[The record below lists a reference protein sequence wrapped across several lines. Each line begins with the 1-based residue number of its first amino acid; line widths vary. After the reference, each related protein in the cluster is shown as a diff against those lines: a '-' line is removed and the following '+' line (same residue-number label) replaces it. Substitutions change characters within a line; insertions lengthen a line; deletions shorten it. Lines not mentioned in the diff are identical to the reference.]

1 MIRTFC
7 SNHFF
12 VYSFLIVLRFSYSF
26 FMLKSISIGKKAVF
40 LVVFILILDQ
50 VFKIWIKT
58 HMMIGQ
64 EYRVMGNWFILHFTE
79 NNGMAFGMEFGGK
92 IGKIALSLFRIV
104 AITGIG
110 WYLGKLVM
118 QKAKSGLILS
128 VALILAGAIGNILDS
143 IFYGIIFNESY
154 GQVAALFPPEGG
166 YSTFLHGKV
175 VDMLYFPL
183 VHGQYP
189 HWIPFIGSQ
198 DFLFF
203 RPVFNLADS
212 SITIGVILILLFQKH
227 FFGAKSDAQKEEE
240 QLSRP
245 VTDVGIQ

>member
-1 MIRTFC
+1 MFK
-7 SNHFF
+7 H
-12 VYSFLIVLRFSYSF
+12 
-26 FMLKSISIGKKAVF
+26 ISIGKIAII
-40 LVVFILILDQ
+40 LVILVLILDQ

-64 EYRVMGNWFILHFTE
+64 EYQVFGNWFIIHFTE

-92 IGKIALSLFRIV
+92 IGKIVLSLFRIA
-104 AITGIG
+104 AIVGIG
-110 WYLGKLVM
+110 WYLNHLIR
-118 QKAKSGLILS
+118 QKANNGLILS

-143 IFYGIIFNESY
+143 MFYGMIFNESY

-175 VDMLYFPL
+175 VDMLYFPV
-183 VHGQYP
+183 VHGRYP
-189 HWIPFIGSQ
+189 QWIPFLGSQ

-212 SITIGVILILLFQKH
+212 SITVGVIIILLFQRR
-227 FFGAKSDAQKEEE
+227 FFEKKAVTETPYKEEE
-240 QLSRP
+240 KATGATTEAGVQ
-245 VTDVGIQ
+245 